1 MNIFTHAPAPPGGTV
16 RGSASKKFLIIAG
29 MILVLFIGIAIG
41 GSIVLTT
48 NPEHS
53 RRIGSEF
60 KHYNISSIIDSVIP
74 AANSVRSNPIKRDA
88 DVQVGR
94 TSSWVKVIR
103 VIDGDTIEIE
113 GGERV
118 RYIGIDTPETI
129 DPRKPVQCF
138 GVEASNKNKE
148 LVEGKM
154 ARLGKDITD
163 RDIYNRL
170 LRYVWVDDIFVNL
183 ELVKQG
189 FAYSYSYPP
198 DIKYQD
204 QFVKAQQEAR
214 EAKQGLWNSC
224 PAVVPAQVETSAV
237 SEKNSDSSCF
247 IKGNISSSGEKIYHM
262 PGCGSYEKTKVDEAR
277 GEKWFCSESEALAA
291 GWRKALNCP

>member
-1 MNIFTHAPAPPGGTV
+1 MRVFIP
-16 RGSASKKFLIIAG
+16 KK
-29 MILVLFIGIAIG
+29 ILVIGVGVLILVIGIGIG
-41 GSIVLTT
+41 LVL
-48 NPEHS
+48 
-53 RRIGSEF
+53 RRNQSTPP
-60 KHYNISSIIDSVIP
+60 IIP
-74 AANSVRSNPIKRDA
+74 TMPPITPTITGLTGTLVKNEIKDNA
-88 DVQVGR
+88 L
-94 TSSWVKVIR
+94 VKVTR

-118 RYIGIDTPETI
+118 RYIGIDTPETM

-154 ARLGKDITD
+154 VRLEKDITD
-163 RDIYNRL
+163 RDKYNRL
-170 LRYVWVDDIFVNL
+170 LRYVYVGDIFINL

-198 DIKYQD
+198 DIKYQE

-214 EAKQGLWNSC
+214 EAKRGLWSAC
-224 PAVVPAQVETSAV
+224 PQVSQAAEKTPAPVVPSMPSDTS
-237 SEKNSDSSCF
+237 CQ
-247 IKGNISSSGEKIYHM
+247 IKGNINASGEKIYHL
-262 PGCGSYEKTKVDEAR
+262 PGCGSYSKTQIDESR
-277 GEKWFCSESEALAA
+277 GERWFCTEAEAQAA